1 MNLVS
6 KEEFLKAMG
15 YVIDNGGLVIEDS
28 KLKIQQ
34 GDYEYVFNADSVNY
48 KGTGE
53 EFITV
58 SLADSTWTAH
68 GSPAIVNSSVTL
80 DGSSWLER
88 GAVELGGKD
97 FQISGRVFES
107 ATDMPARRK
116 IFELYTANDLNIS
129 LYSSGAGKNL
139 DLLVNC
145 SGSFDNFSEPAT
157 LEQEYTFALKYK
169 QDTGNLM
176 LYVGGELI
184 YQLEVSGLT
193 ERQTFNQL
201 ILGASVLHDNAAWK
215 GTIANFVVYDGY
227 CEL

>member
-1 MNLVS
+1 MNLIS
-6 KEEFLKAMG
+6 KQEFLKAMG
-15 YVIDNGGLVIEDS
+15 YAIDNGGLVIEDS
-28 KLKIQQ
+28 KLKIRQ
-34 GDYEYVFNADSVNY
+34 DNYEYVFNADAINY

-53 EFITV
+53 EFIAV

-68 GSPAIVNSSVTL
+68 GTPMIVNGSVTL

-88 GAVELGGKD
+88 GVVELGGND

-107 ATDMPARRK
+107 ATDMTIRRK
-116 IFELYTANDLNIS
+116 IFELYTSADLNIS

-145 SGSFDNFSEPAT
+145 GGSFDSFSEPAT

-169 QDTGNLM
+169 QNTGNLT

-184 YQLEVSGLT
+184 YQFEVSGLA

-215 GTIANFVVYDGY
+215 GTIADFVVYDGY
-227 CEL
+227 CEV